1 MIKSKVYF
9 PFGLTFLEGCL
20 ENLNLKPKFN
30 LKLIIS
36 IFPTP
41 PPASQIA
48 FTEISHKIKLYDNIF
63 SCNVNSRNLK
73 FSNNLRTCMIVFFT
87 KVCLL
92 SDKDKVSSLKFY
104 HLKLTLEKMFD
115 ITKTEYS

>member
-1 MIKSKVYF
+1 MLLPKICLNFLLFPNVIKSKVYF

-20 ENLNLKPKFN
+20 ENLTLKPKFN

-48 FTEISHKIKLYDNIF
+48 FTEISHKIKLYDNLISF
-63 SCNVNSRNLK
+63 LVMLIQEILNLV
-73 FSNNLRTCMIVFFT
+73 TI
-87 KVCLL
+87 
-92 SDKDKVSSLKFY
+92 
-104 HLKLTLEKMFD
+104 LELV
-115 ITKTEYS
+115 